1 MLSGRA
7 NALLQAEPLED
18 VSIVGINSIVEIVAH
33 KCPPLMSYHVRLVA
47 VKSVEWV
54 DEVLAAEPCDVR
66 PGFLDKLLHWQRRRL
81 HRARRTRPVECG
93 DHGAGPLTGC

>member
-1 MLSGRA
+1 M
-7 NALLQAEPLED
+7 LQAEPLED
-18 VSIVGINSIVEIVAH
+18 VSIVGINSMVEIVAH

-47 VKSVEWV
+47 VKSVEWG

-81 HRARRTRPVECG
+81 HMARRTRPVECG